1 MSGKWLMVLGA
12 GLLCFAVI
20 ILLVAQLLL
29 RRWRRKFE
37 SEN

>member
-20 ILLVAQLLL
+20 VLLAAQLLL
-29 RRWRRKFE
+29 RHWRRKFE
-37 SEN
+37 SED